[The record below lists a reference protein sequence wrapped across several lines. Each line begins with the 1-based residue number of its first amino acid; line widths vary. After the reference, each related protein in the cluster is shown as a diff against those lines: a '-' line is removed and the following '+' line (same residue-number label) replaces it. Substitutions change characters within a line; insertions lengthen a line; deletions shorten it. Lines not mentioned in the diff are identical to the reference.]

1 MGDNKEF
8 AFDVLFDDRNVVHE
22 LREALLTGFAYT
34 DIGIACNCDNEWGQ
48 VCIIEIGSDITPS
61 DDYADFFDDADSSFF
76 PILPAEDEDYVLAAP
91 PTRRRDL
98 HDIIPEFRLPG
109 HPERPTGAETKLC
122 N

>member
-1 MGDNKEF
+1 MPTRFGEMVTNIPISRSSPLTMNTIDSSSIQRNSIGLWETTRNLPLMSSF
-8 AFDVLFDDRNVVHE
+8 YDRNVVHE

-76 PILPAEDEDYVLAAP
+76 PILPA
-91 PTRRRDL
+91 
-98 HDIIPEFRLPG
+98 
-109 HPERPTGAETKLC
+109 
-122 N
+122 